1 MVRTE
6 ALQAIE
12 SLIKTLLVAKKRGKS
27 LHGAVFGPWGAGKTN
42 AVRSLTG
49 RYPVFYLK
57 APRGSLTPTRLLR
70 LIGLSLGAG
79 AAGTYDYTLDLIKG
93 HLQQEN
99 ASPLILIDEAQRI
112 FSKPALLD
120 ELKDFSE
127 DPDLGFSYLFIGDM
141 KLKEYLARKQH
152 HSIIKRILYK
162 TELKGEVGEATIS
175 ELLKEYNLKGDP
187 KEVVKLL
194 KKRKWKILE
203 LDNVLYLLQLRGLTE
218 ASEENIEKVLRVTE
232 VVV

>member
-6 ALQAIE
+6 ALQAVE
-12 SLIKTLLVAKKRGKS
+12 SLIKTLLLAKKRGKT
-27 LHGAVFGPWGAGKTN
+27 LHGAVFGPWGSGKTE
-42 AVRSLTG
+42 AVKHLTQ

-57 APRGSLTPTRLLR
+57 APKGSLTPTRLLR

-79 AAGTYDYTLDLIKG
+79 AANTYDYTLDLIKG

-99 ASPLILIDEAQRI
+99 TKPLLLIDEAQRV
-112 FSKPALLD
+112 FSKTPLLD

-152 HSIIKRILYK
+152 HSIIKRVLYK
-162 TELKGEVGEATIS
+162 TELKGEVGEHTIS
-175 ELLKEYNLKGDP
+175 ELLKEYNLKGNP
-187 KEVVKLL
+187 KEVAKIV
-194 KKRKWKILE
+194 KKRKWKILD
-203 LDNVLYLLQLRGLTE
+203 LDNALYLLQLKGLSE
-218 ASEENIEKVLRVTE
+218 VSEENIERVLKVTE
-232 VVV
+232 VLV